1 METTDECCGWTGW
14 AAMAGI
20 GADGRRMARVAAD
33 GEAPRGRPAAVTRE
47 PAVPGL
53 AEIESARERIRAGI
67 VATPVVPALALR
79 DRLPCALHLKLENA
93 QRTGSFKDRGALNRL
108 LDLDPEERRRG
119 VVTASAGNHAQ
130 AVAYHGQRLGIPVE
144 VVMPEHTPLI
154 KVANTRRYGAAVRFA
169 GTTLYDAQ
177 AEARRLAQEG
187 ARTLVHAFDDER
199 VIAGQGTIG
208 LELLEQVPDLTAVV
222 VPIGG
227 GGLIAGI
234 ATAIRER
241 RPEVRVFGV
250 EASAAASALASRRA
264 GHVVKIESAET
275 IADGIAVKRV
285 GDRTFPMIER
295 YVDDIVEVGDDAI
308 AAAMHLLLEQQKTVA
323 EGAGAAPLAAIL
335 GGQLPLRADDV
346 AVMILSGGNVDVNL
360 VSRVIDRGLV
370 ADGRLARLAVTVR
383 DRPGHLARLTRLVAE
398 EGANVLQ
405 VAHRR
410 AFADIS
416 VRDVEIVLQLETRGR
431 EHMEAVIARL
441 RREGFAVA
449 EDAA

>member
-1 METTDECCGWTGW
+1 MPTL
-14 AAMAGI
+14 
-20 GADGRRMARVAAD
+20 ADIRA
-33 GEAPRGRPAAVTRE
+33 
-47 PAVPGL
+47 
-53 AEIESARERIRAGI
+53 ARERIRDGV

-108 LDLDPEERRRG
+108 LDLTPDERRRG

-130 AVAYHGQRLGIPVE
+130 AVAYHGGRLGVSVE

-154 KVANTRRYGAAVRFA
+154 KVANTRRFGAGVRFHGA
-169 GTTLYDAQ
+169 TLSEAMT
-177 AEARRLAQEG
+177 EARRIEG
-187 ARTLVHAFDDER
+187 EQGRVLVHAYDDER

-208 LELLEQVPDLTAVV
+208 LELLEQLPGLTAVV

-234 ATAIRER
+234 AAAIREQ

-250 EASAAASALASRRA
+250 EAAAAASALASRRA
-264 GHVVKIESAET
+264 GRVVKIESTET
-275 IADGIAVKRV
+275 IADGIAVKQV
-285 GDRTFPMIER
+285 GERTFPLIER
-295 YVDDIVEVGDDAI
+295 YVDDIVAVDEVGI
-308 AAAMHLLLEQQKTVA
+308 AGAMHLLLEQQKTVA
-323 EGAGAAPLAAIL
+323 EGAGATPLAAIL
-335 GGQLPLRADDV
+335 GGLLPLRPADV

-370 ADGRLARLAVTVR
+370 ADGRMARLAVTVR
-383 DRPGHLARLTRLVAE
+383 DRPGHLARLTELVAA

-416 VRDVEIVLQLETRGR
+416 VRDVEIVLDLETRGR
-431 EHMEAVIARL
+431 EHMDAVVDRL
-441 RREGFAVA
+441 RREGFTVA
-449 EDAA
+449 DLGAAAAS